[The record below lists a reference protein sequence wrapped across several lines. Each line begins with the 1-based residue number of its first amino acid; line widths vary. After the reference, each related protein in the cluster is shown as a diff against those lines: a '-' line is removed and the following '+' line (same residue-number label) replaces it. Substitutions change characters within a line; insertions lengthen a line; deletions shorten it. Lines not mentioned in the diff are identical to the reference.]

1 MELRQYFATIG
12 KWFWLILLSVII
24 AAGASFFA
32 SKATT
37 PLFRTKTTLM
47 VGKITQKPDPN
58 SADIYTGQQLAY
70 TYTQLVRRE
79 PVLKGALQTLGLPLN
94 WEGLANQ
101 VSASIVPQTQL
112 IEISVV
118 DSDPRR
124 AKALADAIGQQLIE
138 QSPAGTSNASNEQVV
153 FIQDQLK
160 DLKAK
165 TEAGQTELTRLKQEL
180 DAANSARQIQDLQNQ
195 VSILDTK
202 ISDWQKTYSQLLVTL
217 QGGDVNVLTVM
228 EEAAVPTSPISPN
241 TKLNVLL
248 AAVIGLILAVVGV
261 FVIEY
266 LDDTVKN
273 SDDIERAVGAGPL
286 GTIGMIEGEGYA
298 DKLVVARHPMSPIVE
313 SFRVLRMNIQFSSV
327 DKPTQTLMITSPNP
341 LEGKSITT
349 SNLAVVLAQSGL
361 QVVVVDADLRR
372 PVIHQVFELPNRQG
386 LSNGALSAN
395 ASIEEFIQPTK
406 IENLRVLTSGPTL
419 PNPAQFLS
427 SGRMKDIIEELKA
440 ISDIVLFDS
449 PPCLLVA
456 DSTILGTEV
465 DGAILVVAAG
475 RTRTS
480 EARQAVE
487 VLRRVRINLIGAV
500 LNRQMAGPGQGSSY
514 YGYYSAEDESQLDV
528 PTGGLRSAW
537 RRVLP
542 ILRRLRNGR
551 TPVPAPEQPEPRSGK

>member
-165 TEAGQTELTRLKQEL
+165 TEAG
-180 DAANSARQIQDLQNQ
+180 
-195 VSILDTK
+195 
-202 ISDWQKTYSQLLVTL
+202 
-217 QGGDVNVLTVM
+217 
-228 EEAAVPTSPISPN
+228 
-241 TKLNVLL
+241 
-248 AAVIGLILAVVGV
+248 
-261 FVIEY
+261 
-266 LDDTVKN
+266 
-273 SDDIERAVGAGPL
+273 
-286 GTIGMIEGEGYA
+286 
-298 DKLVVARHPMSPIVE
+298 
-313 SFRVLRMNIQFSSV
+313 
-327 DKPTQTLMITSPNP
+327 
-341 LEGKSITT
+341 
-349 SNLAVVLAQSGL
+349 
-361 QVVVVDADLRR
+361 
-372 PVIHQVFELPNRQG
+372 
-386 LSNGALSAN
+386 
-395 ASIEEFIQPTK
+395 
-406 IENLRVLTSGPTL
+406 
-419 PNPAQFLS
+419 
-427 SGRMKDIIEELKA
+427 
-440 ISDIVLFDS
+440 
-449 PPCLLVA
+449 
-456 DSTILGTEV
+456 
-465 DGAILVVAAG
+465 
-475 RTRTS
+475 
-480 EARQAVE
+480 
-487 VLRRVRINLIGAV
+487 
-500 LNRQMAGPGQGSSY
+500 
-514 YGYYSAEDESQLDV
+514 
-528 PTGGLRSAW
+528 
-537 RRVLP
+537 
-542 ILRRLRNGR
+542 
-551 TPVPAPEQPEPRSGK
+551 

>member
-12 KWFWLILLSVII
+12 KWFWLILLSVFI

-37 PLFRTKTTLM
+37 PLYRTKTTLM

-79 PVLKGALQTLGLPLN
+79 PVLKGALQALGMPLN

-101 VSASIVPQTQL
+101 VSANIVPQTQL
-112 IEISVV
+112 IEINVV

-124 AKALADAIGQQLIE
+124 AKALADAIAQQLIE

-153 FIQDQLK
+153 FIQNQLK

-165 TEAGQTELTRLKQEL
+165 TEAGQADLARLKQEL

-202 ISDWQKTYSQLLVTL
+202 ISDWQKTYSSLLVTL

-228 EEAAVPTSPISPN
+228 EEASVPSSPISPN
-241 TKLNVLL
+241 TRMNVLL
-248 AAVIGLILAVVGV
+248 AAVIGLLLAVAGV

-266 LDDTVKN
+266 LDDTVK
-273 SDDIERAVGAGPL
+273 SREDIERAVGTPPL
-286 GTIGMIEGEGYA
+286 GTIGFIEGENYA
-298 DKLVVARHPMSPIVE
+298 DKLIVARQPMSPIVE
-313 SFRVLRMNIQFSSV
+313 AFRVLRMNLQFSEL
-327 DKPTQTLMITSPNP
+327 DAPTQTLMVTSPNP
-341 LEGKSITT
+341 LEGKSLTT

-361 QVVVVDADLRR
+361 RVIIVDADLRR
-372 PVIHQVFELPNRQG
+372 PVVHRIFDLPNRQG
-386 LSNGALSAN
+386 LSNAALSGN
-395 ASIEEFIQPTK
+395 DSIETFIQTPK
-406 IENLRVLTSGPTL
+406 IENLRVLTSGPSL

-427 SGRMKDIIEELKA
+427 SGRMKEIIAELKSIADII
-440 ISDIVLFDS
+440 VFDS
-449 PPCLLVA
+449 PPCLPVA

-465 DGAILVVAAG
+465 DGTILVLAAG

-480 EARQAVE
+480 DALQAADL
-487 VLRRVRINLIGAV
+487 LRRVHINLIGAV
-500 LNRQMAGPGQGSSY
+500 LNRQLSNLGQGSY
-514 YGYYSAEDESQLDV
+514 YGYYNADEDQLQERHKSG
-528 PTGGLRSAW
+528 PFSAW
-537 RRVLP
+537 RKVLSLLP
-542 ILRRLRNGR
+542 RWQNGK
-551 TPVPAPEQPEPRSGK
+551 PSLPAAKPAKPDSSK

>member
-12 KWFWLILLSVII
+12 KWFWLILLSVFI

-37 PLFRTKTTLM
+37 PLYRTKTTLM

-79 PVLKGALQTLGLPLN
+79 PVLKGALQALGMPLN

-101 VSASIVPQTQL
+101 VSANIVPQTQL
-112 IEISVV
+112 IEINVV

-124 AKALADAIGQQLIE
+124 AKALADAIAQQLIE
-138 QSPAGTSNASNEQVV
+138 QSPAGTSNASNEQVA
-153 FIQDQLK
+153 FIQNQLK

-165 TEAGQTELTRLKQEL
+165 TEAGQADLARLKQEL

-202 ISDWQKTYSQLLVTL
+202 ISDWQKTYSSLLVTL

-228 EEAAVPTSPISPN
+228 EEASVPSLPISPN
-241 TKLNVLL
+241 TRMNVLL
-248 AAVIGLILAVVGV
+248 AAVIGLLLAVAGV

-266 LDDTVKN
+266 LDDTVK
-273 SDDIERAVGAGPL
+273 SREDIERAVGTPPL
-286 GTIGMIEGEGYA
+286 GTIGFIEGENYA
-298 DKLVVARHPMSPIVE
+298 DKLIVARQPMSPIVE
-313 SFRVLRMNIQFSSV
+313 AFRVLRMNLQFSEL
-327 DKPTQTLMITSPNP
+327 DAPTQTLMVTSPNP
-341 LEGKSITT
+341 LEGKSLTT

-361 QVVVVDADLRR
+361 RVIIVDADLRR
-372 PVIHQVFELPNRQG
+372 PVVHRIFDLPNRQG
-386 LSNGALSAN
+386 LSNAALSGN
-395 ASIEEFIQPTK
+395 DSIEAFIQTPK
-406 IENLRVLTSGPTL
+406 IENLRVLTSGPSL

-427 SGRMKDIIEELKA
+427 SERMKEIIAELKSIA
-440 ISDIVLFDS
+440 DIVVFDS
-449 PPCLLVA
+449 PPCLPVA

-465 DGAILVVAAG
+465 DGTILVLAAG

-480 EARQAVE
+480 DARQAADL
-487 VLRRVRINLIGAV
+487 LRRVHINLIGAV
-500 LNRQMAGPGQGSSY
+500 LNRQLSNLGQGSY
-514 YGYYSAEDESQLDV
+514 YGYYNADEDQLQERHKSG
-528 PTGGLRSAW
+528 PFSAW
-537 RRVLP
+537 RKVLSFLP
-542 ILRRLRNGR
+542 RWQNGK
-551 TPVPAPEQPEPRSGK
+551 PSLPAAKPAKPDSSK

>member
-12 KWFWLILLSVII
+12 KWFWLILLSVFI

-37 PLFRTKTTLM
+37 PLYRTKTTLM

-79 PVLKGALQTLGLPLN
+79 PVLKGALQALGMPLN

-101 VSASIVPQTQL
+101 VSANIVPQTQL
-112 IEISVV
+112 IEINVV

-124 AKALADAIGQQLIE
+124 AKALADAIAQQLIE
-138 QSPAGTSNASNEQVV
+138 QSPAGTSNASNEQVA
-153 FIQDQLK
+153 FIQNQLK

-165 TEAGQTELTRLKQEL
+165 TEAGQADLARLKQEL

-202 ISDWQKTYSQLLVTL
+202 ISDWQKTYSSLLVTL

-228 EEAAVPTSPISPN
+228 EEASVPSSPISPN
-241 TKLNVLL
+241 TRMNVLL
-248 AAVIGLILAVVGV
+248 AAVIGLLLAVAGV

-266 LDDTVKN
+266 LDDTVK
-273 SDDIERAVGAGPL
+273 SREDIERAVGTPPL
-286 GTIGMIEGEGYA
+286 GTIGFIEGENYA
-298 DKLVVARHPMSPIVE
+298 DKLIVARQPMSPIVE
-313 SFRVLRMNIQFSSV
+313 AFRVLRMNLQFSEL
-327 DKPTQTLMITSPNP
+327 DAPTQTLMVTSPNP
-341 LEGKSITT
+341 LEGKSLTT

-361 QVVVVDADLRR
+361 RVIIVDADLRR
-372 PVIHQVFELPNRQG
+372 PVVHRIFDLPNRQG
-386 LSNGALSAN
+386 LSNAALSGN
-395 ASIEEFIQPTK
+395 DSIEAFIQTPK
-406 IENLRVLTSGPTL
+406 IENLRVLTSGPSL

-427 SGRMKDIIEELKA
+427 SERMKEIIAELKSIA
-440 ISDIVLFDS
+440 DIVVFDS
-449 PPCLLVA
+449 PPCLPVA

-465 DGAILVVAAG
+465 DGTILVLAAG

-480 EARQAVE
+480 DARQAADL
-487 VLRRVRINLIGAV
+487 LRRVHINLIGAV
-500 LNRQMAGPGQGSSY
+500 LNRQLSNLGQGSY
-514 YGYYSAEDESQLDV
+514 YGYYNADEDQLQERHKSG
-528 PTGGLRSAW
+528 PFSAW
-537 RRVLP
+537 RKVLSFLP
-542 ILRRLRNGR
+542 RWQNGK
-551 TPVPAPEQPEPRSGK
+551 PSLPAAKPAKPDSSK